1 MRKEIGLVLGI
12 VFIALPCAAA
22 DGVIYKGIDLFHT
35 RDDGSSFMDFSRE
48 PIPAGFFCRGSEP
61 FTGKVIWRGAP
72 VATAMAGELRGT
84 DTIVHRL
91 DDAVF
96 NKRGVATT
104 RIQFRA
110 VQLESVTPIK
120 TACGSFNVRMVLDG
134 RQPVTRM
141 KIVREG
147 EYGGRFLAPLAL
159 RGKLVFTPVSGNG
172 QQLELPPH
180 FIRFPVHQ
188 RATWAYQPGSG
199 GLEKR
204 GGVLADTDFDSRPD
218 TFLPGTSNF
227 AAGWNGSTSKS
238 MSDPICHT
246 HGECGHCVEPYNN

>member
-1 MRKEIGLVLGI
+1 MRKEIGLAFVAVL
-12 VFIALPCAAA
+12 IALPCAAA

-35 RDDGSSFMDFSRE
+35 SDDGSSFMDFSQE
-48 PIPAGFFCRGSEP
+48 PIPAGFFCRGSES
-61 FTGKVIWRGAP
+61 FTGKVIWRGVP

-96 NKRGVATT
+96 NKKGIATT

-110 VQLESVTPIK
+110 VQLESATPIK

-134 RQPVTRM
+134 RQPVTKM
-141 KIVREG
+141 KIVRES
-147 EYGGRFLAPLAL
+147 EHGGRFLAPLEL
-159 RGKLVFTPVSGNG
+159 RGKFVFTPVSGNG
-172 QQLELPPH
+172 VQLELPPH

-188 RATWAYQPGSG
+188 NATWAYKSGSR

-218 TFLPGTSNF
+218 TLLPGTSNF

-238 MSDPICHT
+238 AAGQIGHL
-246 HGECGHCVEPYNN
+246 HG